1 MFFLYGLV
9 TTSILLSL
17 IAKASPVGWLRHDR
31 HPARLQVSPNVVLVT
46 VTSEVVVTSRRTR
59 QITTTVTQD
68 DHSGASPIV
77 DNASSADQATDGSNI
92 TPTVVPSP
100 AVSPTDGAS
109 PTIAA
114 TSDQPAPTGS
124 GSSPDEV
131 GVQHSGDGTVYTP
144 G

>member
-17 IAKASPVGWLRHDR
+17 IAKASPVGWLRHDG

-46 VTSEVVVTSRRTR
+46 VTSEVVVTSCRTR
-59 QITTTVTQD
+59 HITTTVTQD

-77 DNASSADQATDGSNI
+77 VNASSADQATDGSNI
-92 TPTVVPSP
+92 TPAVVPSP

-109 PTIAA
+109 PTTAA
-114 TSDQPAPTGS
+114 TSNQPAPTGS

-131 GVQHSGDGTVYTP
+131 GVQHSGDGTVYTT